1 MSLIDRY
8 LARRFLYTLGFA
20 LIAFVLVFVIVDLIE
35 NLDRYID
42 HEASFRN
49 VFYYY
54 LCYTPFIVVLTL
66 PVAMLLSTL
75 FSLGSLSK
83 DNELTA
89 IKANGVSLYRIL
101 LPIFGIAFLVSLVV
115 LFSAEYLIPQ
125 ANAEKSR
132 IKSFNIE
139 RKTKAKEVI
148 RKNLFFE
155 GRDNFLYYFKKYNSE
170 THAGE
175 KVVVQKITE
184 GHIIESIEAEKMVWT
199 RRGWEFQKAKR
210 RLFSDSLREES
221 PERYEEH
228 EALLYPLLKETPEEF
243 GKEQKKPDEMGFF
256 DLRRFIKIKKSLGED
271 TARELVELY
280 LKITFPFV
288 NFIVVFLGAPIA
300 AAPRRGGFMLG
311 FAISLIISFVYF
323 ALIRAG
329 QSLGQNQKLPPLLAA
344 SFANLIFGLIGL
356 VLLIKAKK

>member
-8 LARRFLYTLGFA
+8 LARTFLYTLGFA
-20 LIAFVLVFVIVDLIE
+20 LLAFVLVFVIVDLIE
-35 NLDRYID
+35 NLDKYID
-42 HEASFRN
+42 HDASLRD

-54 LCYTPFIVVLTL
+54 VCFTPFIVVLTL

-75 FSLGSLSK
+75 FSLGTLSK
-83 DNELTA
+83 YNELTA

-101 LPIFGIAFLVSLVV
+101 LPIFGIAFLVSLLV

-139 RKTKAKEVI
+139 KKPRAKEVI
-148 RKNLFFE
+148 RSNLFFE
-155 GRDNFLYYFKKYNSE
+155 GRDHFFYYFKKYNSE
-170 THAGE
+170 TQTAE
-175 KVVVQKITE
+175 RVVVQKITE
-184 GHIIESIEAEKMVWT
+184 GHITESIEAEKMVWT
-199 RRGWEFQKAKR
+199 ARGWKFEKAKR
-210 RLFSDSLREES
+210 RLFSDSLGEGS
-221 PERYEEH
+221 TERYEEH
-228 EALLYPLLKETPEEF
+228 ETLLYPALKETPEAF
-243 GKEQKKPDEMGFF
+243 AKKQKKPDEMGFF
-256 DLRRFIKIKKSLGED
+256 DLRRFIKIKESLGEN

-288 NFIVVFLGAPIA
+288 NLIVVFLGAPIA

-344 SFANLIFGLIGL
+344 SFANIVFGLIGL